1 MMMDMNDTREAI
13 RAFLESQST
22 LALATVNA
30 AGQAEVAP
38 LFYVSDEALGLYWL
52 SSESSR
58 HSVNLAARP
67 RVSATIYPTVWNW
80 NDIRGVQIEGE
91 AQAVRDER
99 VRERMLQSYLAK
111 FLLPSSFDTIIAAT
125 TLYVLK
131 PAWLR
136 WLDNG
141 VQFGYKA
148 EIEL

>member
-1 MMMDMNDTREAI
+1 MTDTRDI
-13 RAFLESQST
+13 IQAFLESQSS

-38 LFYVSDEALGLYWL
+38 LFYVSDEALNLYWL

-67 RVSATIYPTVWNW
+67 HVAATVYPMAWNW
-80 NDIRGVQIEGE
+80 NDIRGVQLEGE
-91 AQAVRDER
+91 AQAVRDEFL
-99 VRERMLQSYLAK
+99 RERVLQRYLAK
-111 FLLPSSFDTIIAAT
+111 FLLPASFDAQIAAT

-131 PAWLR
+131 PQWIR

-141 VQFGYKA
+141 VSFGYKT
-148 EIEL
+148 ELDLS

>member
-1 MMMDMNDTREAI
+1 MSDTRDTI
-13 RAFLESQST
+13 QVFLESQSS

-38 LFYVSDEALGLYWL
+38 LFYVSDEALNLYWL

-67 RVSATIYPTVWNW
+67 RVAATVYPMAWNW

-91 AQAVRDER
+91 AQAVRDEM

-111 FLLPSSFDTIIAAT
+111 FLLPASFDTTIAAT
-125 TLYVLK
+125 TLYILK
-131 PAWLR
+131 PVWLR

-141 VQFGYKA
+141 VSFGHKA

>member
-1 MMMDMNDTREAI
+1 MSDTREII
-13 RAFLESQST
+13 RAFLDSQST

-38 LFYVSDEALGLYWL
+38 VFYVSDEALDLYWL
-52 SSESSR
+52 SSETSR
-58 HSVNLAARP
+58 HSVNLTTRPAVAAT
-67 RVSATIYPTVWNW
+67 VYPTAWNW

-99 VRERMLQSYLAK
+99 IRERMLQGYLAK
-111 FLLPSSFDTIIAAT
+111 FLLPSSFDAIIAAT

-131 PAWLR
+131 PQWIR

-141 VQFGYKA
+141 VTFGYKT
-148 EIEL
+148 ELDLS

>member
-1 MMMDMNDTREAI
+1 MTRDI
-13 RAFLESQST
+13 IQAFLESQST

-38 LFYVSDEALGLYWL
+38 LFYVSDEALNLYWL

-58 HSVNLAARP
+58 HSVNLSAHPHVAAT
-67 RVSATIYPTVWNW
+67 VYPMAWNW

-91 AQAVRDER
+91 AQAVRDEFL
-99 VRERMLQSYLAK
+99 RERVLQRYLAK
-111 FLLPSSFDTIIAAT
+111 FLLPASFDTQIAVT

-131 PAWLR
+131 PTWLR

-141 VQFGYKA
+141 VGFGFKE